1 MSKSCNKSH
10 ALLPQLDELC
20 ESPRLLGVD
29 PIVRYFPPLKI
40 NGLAD
45 DKNSKPTTPY
55 FNKNLSKMNAEY
67 EDSDDDVCF
76 GPITIKELRKA
87 SVLMRTMRERES
99 VAPKTFLEALEEQ
112 GATSNT
118 ELLSDETEAET
129 SAPPPSPEKAQPERE
144 LVVQEFSLEESHF
157 SGCNLSGLNLSFESG
172 ITGPAAPVETKE
184 ATGTSDGLYTLAFIS
199 DLAKKLDI
207 KEEPVTPAKVA
218 ELVRPIYSP
227 ISPADGETSQ
237 YEDAEMAKEPL
248 EHSTI
253 ALWHD
258 AESERKD
265 HLDLDRSAK
274 KRISDVSLLS
284 NETEVLDTT
293 TDDKNDTA
301 ELLNDTIEEM
311 EKLLSM
317 DVDYFQKQKEQDDV
331 VEIQKEAEDM
341 SGENSSFFAPRQ
353 PKLPIQ
359 EMLEEYAIPRSP
371 VLSVQPKPA
380 KKFFPTPNAFKTPQA
395 AKAPTTD
402 RCNSAGS
409 NSKVDPA
416 RKVHVS
422 TPFRVP
428 KSNEARSAD
437 FKLKPGS
444 DTKPKLPANFMPYK
458 LQQPLSSRLPKPVR
472 AFQNITSPVG
482 QYIHGPVVAPMI
494 ANAKPT
500 SSPRVVG
507 KLFNGGTPNKLT
519 PAKAELEN
527 LNPNSALPFVNYDS
541 SSSIKVVEH
550 KEVSQKA
557 LPNKIKK
564 LLPSPGSVVLK
575 HTGRVNI
582 PETQDGRHEVSI
594 MVSQDAFHTNDM

>member
-1 MSKSCNKSH
+1 
-10 ALLPQLDELC
+10 
-20 ESPRLLGVD
+20 
-29 PIVRYFPPLKI
+29 
-40 NGLAD
+40 
-45 DKNSKPTTPY
+45 
-55 FNKNLSKMNAEY
+55 
-67 EDSDDDVCF
+67 
-76 GPITIKELRKA
+76 
-87 SVLMRTMRERES
+87 
-99 VAPKTFLEALEEQ
+99 
-112 GATSNT
+112 
-118 ELLSDETEAET
+118 
-129 SAPPPSPEKAQPERE
+129 
-144 LVVQEFSLEESHF
+144 
-157 SGCNLSGLNLSFESG
+157 
-172 ITGPAAPVETKE
+172 
-184 ATGTSDGLYTLAFIS
+184 
-199 DLAKKLDI
+199 
-207 KEEPVTPAKVA
+207 
-218 ELVRPIYSP
+218 
-227 ISPADGETSQ
+227 
-237 YEDAEMAKEPL
+237 
-248 EHSTI
+248 
-253 ALWHD
+253 
-258 AESERKD
+258 
-265 HLDLDRSAK
+265 
-274 KRISDVSLLS
+274 
-284 NETEVLDTT
+284 
-293 TDDKNDTA
+293 
-301 ELLNDTIEEM
+301 
-311 EKLLSM
+311 
-317 DVDYFQKQKEQDDV
+317 
-331 VEIQKEAEDM
+331 M

-380 KKFFPTPNAFKTPQA
+380 NKFFPTPNAFKTPQA

-564 LLPSPGSVVLK
+564 LPPSPGSVLLK
-575 HTGRVNI
+575 HTEKTLLQKLSALDEQGASSNI
-582 PETQDGRHEVSI
+582 ELLSDETEAATSAPPPSPEKAQPERELVVQEFSLEESHFSGCNLSGLNLSFESGIPGPAAPVETKEATGTSDGLYTLAFISDLAKKLDIKEEPVTPAKVAEPVRPIYSPISPADGETSQYEDAEMAKEPLEHSTIALWHDAESERKDHLDLDRSAKKTISDVSLLSNETEVLDTTTDDKNDTAELLNDTIEEMEKLLSMDVDYFQKQNEQDDVVEIQKEAEDMSGENSSFFAPRQPKLPIQEMLEEYAILRSPVLS
-594 MVSQDAFHTNDM
+594 VQPKPAKKFFPTPNAFKTPQAAKAPTNDRCNSAGSNSKVDPVSTPFWVPKSNDEWHNFKISTSI